1 MKATEAGQALRQS
14 VAPAPGV
21 RRYTI
26 KCPSGKD
33 KTFSLRG
40 DGSPHRTGRA
50 ADFAPFDIR
59 MVARKAG
66 MQKPI
71 FKWLKTNAP
80 KFGFIPYVQMLTN
93 KNIRRGEIV
102 EPWHWEKPPGS

>member
-1 MKATEAGQALRQS
+1 
-14 VAPAPGV
+14 
-21 RRYTI
+21 
-26 KCPSGKD
+26 
-33 KTFSLRG
+33 
-40 DGSPHRTGRA
+40 
-50 ADFAPFDIR
+50 
-59 MVARKAG
+59 MVAREAG

-102 EPWHWEKPPGS
+102 EPWHWEMSPANAKAWAEFDRHPNLPKK